1 MGLEVLF
8 MVVRQRSEPVQIERF
23 LPPAPAA
30 KKSDERKRSKAKKEE
45 DLR

>member
-1 MGLEVLF
+1 MTLQVLF
-8 MVVRQRSEPVQIERF
+8 AVVRQRSEPVQIEGF

-30 KKSDERKRSKAKKEE
+30 KKSDERNRSKARKEG